1 MAKTPLEILKEQ
13 DVIIVRTRLTG
24 KLKECFIQDLERGY
38 TSAHLTK
45 HAIRALYEPIKK
57 NEY

>member
-1 MAKTPLEILKEQ
+1 MAKTPIEILKEQ

-24 KLKECFIQDLERGY
+24 KLKDAFIQDLERGY
-38 TSAHLTK
+38 SSSHLTK
-45 HAIRALYEPIKK
+45 HAIRVLYEPSKR